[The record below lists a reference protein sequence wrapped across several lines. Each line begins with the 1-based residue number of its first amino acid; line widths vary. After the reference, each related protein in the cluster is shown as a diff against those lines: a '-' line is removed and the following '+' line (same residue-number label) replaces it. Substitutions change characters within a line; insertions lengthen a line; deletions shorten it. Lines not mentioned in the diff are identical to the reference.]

1 MTIKITVK
9 GKVQGV
15 FFRDTSKEVAD
26 SMNIRGTVENLSN
39 GDVEIL
45 AQGKKKA
52 LKQFLKWCEEGP
64 ESAQVAEVSTEE
76 IPNSNFLKNYIVKRW
91 WANGIKFRLN
101 TSNQNWVKLSKH
113 KNLTQ
118 SITLFHCL
126 FFVRTR
132 RSHLYFAR

>member
-52 LKQFLKWCEEGP
+52 LNQFLKWCEEGP

-91 WANGIKFRLN
+91 
-101 TSNQNWVKLSKH
+101 
-113 KNLTQ
+113 
-118 SITLFHCL
+118 
-126 FFVRTR
+126 
-132 RSHLYFAR
+132 